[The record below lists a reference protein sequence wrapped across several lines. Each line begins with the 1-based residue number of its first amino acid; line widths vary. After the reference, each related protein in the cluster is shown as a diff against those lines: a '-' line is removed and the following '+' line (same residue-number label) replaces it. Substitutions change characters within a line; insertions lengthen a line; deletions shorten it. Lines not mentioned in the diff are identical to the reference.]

1 MSEDW
6 SVSEED
12 YEDAGPSKSEPPPV
26 GKYTF
31 KIEEPKLGKDKNGN
45 PFYGLRLRVENG
57 PQANR
62 VVFDNYSPWVKPED
76 RKRVSKSTGKEYVD
90 PNWRR
95 TLSLLAALGHQNGR
109 PPGFPGSDVKIED
122 LNGTTV
128 DAVIF
133 HEYEDVPGEEYPVA
147 SWSKKFK
154 ELKASGALDGI
165 VPTARVNA
173 YELSD
178 DFEGVGVSGGAD
190 DDGEEWGA

>member
-62 VVFDNYSPWVKPED
+62 VVFENYLPFVPADK
-76 RKRVSKSTGKEYVD
+76 RKRTSAATGKEYTD
-90 PNWRR
+90 SNWRR
-95 TLSLLAALGHQNGR
+95 FLSFLASIGHSGGT
-109 PPGFPGSDVKIED
+109 PPGFPGSDIKIED
-122 LNGTTV
+122 RIVVEEVQGTQG
-128 DAVIF
+128 F
-133 HEYEDVPGEEYPVA
+133 GR
-147 SWSKKFK
+147 
-154 ELKASGALDGI
+154 
-165 VPTARVNA
+165 ARWHR
-173 YELSD
+173 SD
-178 DFEGVGVSGGAD
+178 RARQRLRTLG
-190 DDGEEWGA
+190 

>member
-31 KIEEPKLGKDKNGN
+31 GIEGAKLGKDKNGV
-45 PFYGLRLRVENG
+45 PFYGVSLRVKNG

-62 VVFDNYSPWVKPED
+62 VVFENYLPFVPADK
-76 RKRVSKSTGKEYVD
+76 RKRTSAATGKEYTD
-90 PNWRR
+90 SNWRR
-95 TLSLLAALGHQNGR
+95 FLSFLASIGHNGGT

-178 DFEGVGVSGGAD
+178 DVEGIGVSGGAD
-190 DDGEEWGA
+190 DDGEEGGA